1 MDFECY
7 VYTHTL
13 QRETSHRDAFSIKL
27 NYSELFLVGH
37 TEDVRERTKSVD
49 SEIICFSDGNGW
61 YLSDFKV
68 ALLISIGM
76 LDLFILF
83 FCISEAFKQK
93 NGRKFETFPCVL
105 DRSVT
110 SKRIE
115 EFFTRVKFIFIS
127 P

>member
-7 VYTHTL
+7 VNTHTL

-68 ALLISIGM
+68 ALLISIMM
-76 LDLFILF
+76 LDLFMVLR
-83 FCISEAFKQK
+83 CISFEQK
-93 NGRKFETFPCVL
+93 KGRTRKF
-105 DRSVT
+105 VT
-110 SKRIE
+110 SILP
-115 EFFTRVKFIFIS
+115 FG
-127 P
+127 